1 MRSLVQRLLPALL
14 CLLAL
19 ALTAP
24 PAQAARGH
32 VFEVEGKSITIGEP
46 CKAGEVPCGPGK
58 LKEPSG
64 VAVNEASGDVYV
76 IDTGNSRVERF
87 NSKGEIQSELKGPA
101 ATGSGKL
108 TASSS
113 TIEEALATTGA
124 FSVGETIEGEG
135 IPAGTE
141 ITAVPS
147 PGVLTISNPVEAGG
161 PIPVALTAHQTF
173 SFPVGNPLAET
184 SGIAVDNTCSLPGKA
199 SEEACKT
206 DPSAG
211 DVYVIDAGHA
221 VIDKF
226 KPIPGAL
233 EYVGQLT
240 GTCEGENESPPCPGS
255 HVVPF
260 KEIDGVAVDSSG
272 TLWVSES
279 AAEFGHEGVDQF
291 SNAAANRFVSFRAT
305 TQGPLGPGVAVDSE
319 DNLYLTNSIG
329 VTIFNRI
336 AEYSGTE
343 NGACAGTLVCAK
355 VVKIEVGPE
364 TATGVATEFPSND
377 VYIDDGATLARF
389 DQAGVGLERLEVPGG
404 HGGGGAVA
412 VSSATET
419 VFVADAVG
427 GVVDVASPEPPG
439 PPTVTA
445 GSDAVSEVASE
456 SAVFSAR
463 VEPRSEP
470 GEHAT
475 EYRFEYGPCSS
486 TPASCASSPYSR
498 SVPEPE
504 GRLVA
509 SFGVDTVTANP
520 QDLMAHTVYH
530 FRVLAHNGHPGTPG
544 HPEVAEGEEVI
555 FTTQGAGG
563 EFALPDGRQWEL
575 VSPPDKHGGVLEPIG
590 GGGVPQ
596 GAAGGGAFS
605 YLANAPTE
613 PEPAGDSNSVQ
624 VLSTRGPGGWSSRD
638 IAPPHAGATG
648 VSPGQGQEYRFF
660 SEDLSLGVLQPFGGF
675 AACRSGE
682 GAAQACISAEAS
694 EQTAFLRT
702 NYTSPGVVCE
712 SSCYRPLVTGAPGHE
727 NVPPGTKF
735 GETIRGGG
743 PCPPALI
750 CGPQFVGA
758 SPDASHVVL
767 KSTVAL
773 TAGGASGL
781 YEWAAGGLAFIGRGQ
796 LGQQKGGE
804 SVSAR
809 HAVSD
814 DGSRVFFE
822 GGSEGLEGLLMRD
835 LPAGKT
841 VKLDSPQA
849 GCGACGSGGGV
860 FQIASADGSRVFFT
874 DEQRLTENAG
884 AEPKK
889 PDLYVCE
896 IVADACQLTDLTPP
910 AGGEP
915 ASVRGGVLGA
925 SVDGSSVY
933 FVANGV
939 QGKAPGA
946 AHGTC
951 DERAVGAVCNVYR
964 VQREGSGWG
973 SPRLVAVISEEDRP
987 DWNIELNH
995 QPTRVSPSGEWLAFM
1010 SERSLTGYDNRDAV
1024 SGKPDEEVFLFHA
1037 STGALVCASCDP
1049 TGARPEGRL
1058 IPDEPSLFAGT
1069 GVWPHRWLAGNVPG
1083 WTPYSL
1089 GLARYQS
1096 RYLSDSG
1103 RLFFNSSDPLVPA
1116 DVGGTEDVYQYEP
1129 EGVGGCTST
1138 PAGNGV
1144 VVKPG
1149 GPFKDVEGRE
1159 GTEGAGCVGLIS
1171 SGRSSGDSGFLDASA
1186 SGNDVFFL
1194 TSAKLTSQDY
1204 DTSLDVYDAHVCTT
1218 ESPCTSAPTSPPPC
1232 TNESSCKP
1240 SPTPQ
1245 PGIFGPPA
1253 SATFS
1258 GPGNLGGGGLN
1269 PTPPPAKPT
1278 AAQLKAKKLAAALTS
1293 CRKKYKHS
1301 KTRRASCERKARKQ
1315 YGPLKKAKKK

>member
-32 VFEVEGKSITIGEP
+32 VFTGTIGAPCEP
-46 CKAGEVPCGPGK
+46 LEIPCGPGK

-76 IDTGNSRVERF
+76 VDTANQRVERF
-87 NSKGEIQSELKGPA
+87 NSAGVVQAELTGPN
-101 ATGSGKL
+101 TEGSGAL
-108 TASSS
+108 TEGSE
-113 TIEEALATTGA
+113 TITALVKKAGEVFT
-124 FSVGETIEGEG
+124 VGE
-135 IPAGTE
+135 E
-141 ITAVPS
+141 ITATESGKEGLEPNTKIVAVEPG
-147 PGVLTISNPVEAGG
+147 GVLKLSSNAKETLLNAE
-161 PIPVALTAHQTF
+161 LKAHQ
-173 SFPVGNPLAET
+173 SFAFPPGNPEAET
-184 SGIAVDNTCSLPGKA
+184 SGLAVDNTCSLQNGA

-211 DVYVIDAGHA
+211 DVYVMDVGNN

-226 KPIPGAL
+226 TAAG
-233 EYVGQLT
+233 EYIGQIT
-240 GTCEGENESPPCPGS
+240 ETPAGGRFT
-255 HVVPF
+255 
-260 KEIDGVAVDSSG
+260 EIYGVAVDTTGQVSVFDTDTNG
-272 TLWVSES
+272 NRGEVNDFTNENPNTLQASHGPIS
-279 AAEFGHEGVDQF
+279 TAAFGFPEPGFAVDARDNLYVHVNFNGPGVNVIAELD
-291 SNAAANRFVSFRAT
+291 STLADASFRAVDNE
-305 TQGPLGPGVAVDSE
+305 PPSGVAVELANSDVYV
-319 DNLYLTNSIG
+319 DNLGS
-329 VTIFNRI
+329 V
-336 AEYSGTE
+336 
-343 NGACAGTLVCAK
+343 
-355 VVKIEVGPE
+355 
-364 TATGVATEFPSND
+364 
-377 VYIDDGATLARF
+377 ARF
-389 DQAGVGLERLEVPGG
+389 DPAGGLLERLPVPGE
-404 HGGGGAVA
+404 HGGGVA
-412 VSSATET
+412 VSSSTET
-419 VFVADAVG
+419 LYVADAVA
-427 GVVDVASPEPPG
+427 GVVHVASPAPPG
-439 PPTVTA
+439 APSIEPE
-445 GSDAVSEVASE
+445 SSSVSEVSSGSASF
-456 SAVFSAR
+456 AAR
-463 VEPRSEP
+463 VNPHGAP
-470 GEHAT
+470 T
-475 EYRFEYGPCSS
+475 QYTFQYGPCA
-486 TPASCASSPYSR
+486 TPATCLSSPFPHSI
-498 SVPEPE
+498 PAPE
-504 GRLVA
+504 GQLAA
-509 SFGVDTVTANP
+509 SFNVEAVTAHP
-520 QDLMAHTVYH
+520 QDLLQGTVYH
-530 FRVLAHNGHPGTPG
+530 FRVIAHNANQPQAT
-544 HPEVAEGEEVI
+544 GEEVI
-555 FTTQGAGG
+555 FTTQGVGG

-590 GGGVPQ
+590 SVSTSSGGIAQ
-596 GAAGGGAFS
+596 AAAGGGAVS

-613 PEPAGDSNSVQ
+613 PEPSGDSNSVQ
-624 VLSTRGPGGWSSRD
+624 VLSTRGAGGWSSRD
-638 IAPPHAGATG
+638 IAPAHAGATG
-648 VSPGQGQEYRFF
+648 VSVGLGQEYRFF
-660 SEDLSLGVLQPFGGF
+660 SEDLSLGVLQPFGAF
-675 AACRSGE
+675 AACRSAE
-682 GAAQACISAEAS
+682 GAVQACISPEAS

-702 NYTSPGVVCE
+702 NYTSPGEVCV
-712 SSCYRPLVTGAPGHE
+712 SSCYRPLVTGAAGYE
-727 NVPPGTKF
+727 NVPSGTKF
-735 GETIRGGG
+735 GGGQLG
-743 PCPPALI
+743 DVCPPELI
-750 CGPQFVGA
+750 CGPRFVGA
-758 SPDASHVVL
+758 TPDASHVL
-767 KSTVAL
+767 LESKVAL
-773 TAGGASGL
+773 TAGGAAGL
-781 YEWAAGGLAFIGRGQ
+781 YEWSGGSLTFIGVGTLPHVNR
-796 LGQQKGGE
+796 
-804 SVSAR
+804 SAR

-814 DGSRVFFE
+814 TGSSVVFE
-822 GGSEGLEGLLMRD
+822 GPPGGVEGLFWRD
-835 LPAGKT
+835 VARGVT
-841 VKLDSPQA
+841 VKLDAAEP
-849 GCGACGSGGGV
+849 GCPEPECEGGKGV

-874 DEQRLTENAG
+874 DTNRLTKGAG
-884 AEPKK
+884 ATGGEHPK

-896 IVADACQLTDLTPP
+896 IIADACHLTDLTPP
-910 AGGEP
+910 AGGEA

-939 QGKAPGA
+939 QGKAAGA

-951 DERAVGAVCNVYR
+951 DENAVNAVCNVYR

-987 DWNIELNH
+987 DWNIELNK

-1024 SGKPDEEVFLFHA
+1024 SGQPDEEVFSYHA

-1049 TGARPEGRL
+1049 TGARPAGRL
-1058 IPDEPSLFAGT
+1058 IPDESSLFAGV

-1083 WTPYSL
+1083 WTPYAL
-1089 GLARYQS
+1089 GAASYQS
-1096 RYLSDSG
+1096 RFLSDSG

-1129 EGVGGCTST
+1129 AGTPSGGEGVGGCTST

-1194 TSAKLTSQDY
+1194 TSAKLTSQDF
-1204 DTSLDVYDAHVCTT
+1204 DTSFDVYDAHVCTT
-1218 ESPCTSAPTSPPPC
+1218 EAPCTSAPTSPPPC

-1245 PGIFGPPA
+1245 PGIFGAPP

-1278 AAQLKAKKLAAALTS
+1278 AAQLRAKKLAAALKL

>member
-32 VFEVEGKSITIGEP
+32 VFTGTIGAPCEP
-46 CKAGEVPCGPGK
+46 LEIPCGPGK

-64 VAVNEASGDVYV
+64 IAVNEASGDVYV
-76 IDTGNSRVERF
+76 IDTANQRVERF
-87 NSKGEIQSELKGPA
+87 NSAGEIQSELKGPS

-147 PGVLTISNPVEAGG
+147 PGVLTISNPVEAGKGG
-161 PIPVALTAHQTF
+161 PIPVALTAHQSF
-173 SFPVGNPLAET
+173 SFPAGNPLAET
-184 SGIAVDNTCSLPGKA
+184 SGIAVDNSCFLKKTPA
-199 SEEACKT
+199 EEATCKVS

-211 DVYVIDAGHA
+211 DVYVMDVANN

-226 KPIPGAL
+226 TAAG
-233 EYVGQLT
+233 EYVGQIT
-240 GTCEGENESPPCPGS
+240 GTPAGPFEATFGVSVDATGQVWVYANEANKNEGEAVSYNDQTPNAFLMDVGQHEFPSVQGVLPGFAVDAHDNLYEHIRFTNEIFEFNGEGKCLRGDKTEFINCVNETTDTEPPS
-255 HVVPF
+255 
-260 KEIDGVAVDSSG
+260 GVAVE
-272 TLWVSES
+272 L
-279 AAEFGHEGVDQF
+279 AAG
-291 SNAAANRFVSFRAT
+291 
-305 TQGPLGPGVAVDSE
+305 
-319 DNLYLTNSIG
+319 
-329 VTIFNRI
+329 
-336 AEYSGTE
+336 
-343 NGACAGTLVCAK
+343 
-355 VVKIEVGPE
+355 
-364 TATGVATEFPSND
+364 D
-377 VYIDDGATLARF
+377 VYIDNVGTLARF
-389 DQAGVGLERLEVPGG
+389 DQAGTLLERLEVPGA
-404 HGGGGAVA
+404 HGGAVA
-412 VSSATET
+412 VSSSAET
-419 VFVADAVG
+419 LYVADAVG
-427 GVVDVASPEPPG
+427 GVVDVASPEPAG
-439 PPTVTA
+439 PPAVTA

-456 SAVFSAR
+456 SAVFSAS

-498 SVPEPE
+498 SVPEPD

-530 FRVLAHNGHPGTPG
+530 FRVLAHNGHPGTLR
-544 HPEVAEGEEVI
+544 HPELATGEEVI
-555 FTTQGAGG
+555 FTTQGPGG

-590 GGGVPQ
+590 AGGIVQ
-596 GAAGGGAFS
+596 AAAAGGAVS

-624 VLSTRGPGGWSSRD
+624 VLSTRGAGGWSSRD

-648 VSPGQGQEYRFF
+648 VSVGLGQEYRFF

-675 AACRSGE
+675 AACRSAE
-682 GAAQACISAEAS
+682 GAPQACISPEAS

-712 SSCYRPLVTGAPGHE
+712 SSCYRPLVTGAAGYE
-727 NVPPGTKF
+727 NVPSGTKF
-735 GETIRGGG
+735 GSGPLGGG
-743 PCPPALI
+743 CPPELS
-750 CGPQFVGA
+750 CGPRFVGA
-758 SPDASHVVL
+758 SPDASHVL
-767 KSTVAL
+767 LESKIAL

-781 YEWAAGGLAFIGRGQ
+781 YEWSAGSLVFIGAGTLPHVNR
-796 LGQQKGGE
+796 
-804 SVSAR
+804 SAR

-814 DGSRVFFE
+814 TGASVVFE
-822 GGSEGLEGLLMRD
+822 GPPGGVEGLFWRD
-835 LPAGKT
+835 VARGVT
-841 VKLDSPQA
+841 VKLDVAEP
-849 GCGACGSGGGV
+849 GCPELECEGGKGV

-874 DEQRLTENAG
+874 DTNRLTKGAG
-884 AEPKK
+884 ATGGEHPK

-910 AGGEP
+910 AGAEA

-951 DERAVGAVCNVYR
+951 DERAVSAVCNVYR

-973 SPRLVAVISEEDRP
+973 RPRLVAVISEEDRP
-987 DWNIELNH
+987 DWSEELNV

-1024 SGKPDEEVFLFHA
+1024 SGQPDEEVFSYHA

-1049 TGARPEGRL
+1049 TGARPAGRL
-1058 IPDEPSLFAGT
+1058 IPDEKSLFAGVL
-1069 GVWPHRWLAGNVPG
+1069 VWPHRWLAGNVPG
-1083 WTPYSL
+1083 WTPYSV
-1089 GLARYQS
+1089 GAARYQS

-1129 EGVGGCTST
+1129 AGTPSGGEGVGGCTST
-1138 PAGNGV
+1138 PAGSGV
-1144 VVKPG
+1144 VFKAG

-1159 GTEGAGCVGLIS
+1159 GSEGAGCVGLIS

-1194 TSAKLTSQDY
+1194 TSAKLTSQDF

-1232 TNESSCKP
+1232 VNESSCKP

-1278 AAQLKAKKLAAALTS
+1278 AAQIRAKKLTAALSS
-1293 CRKKYKHS
+1293 CRKRYKHS